1 MSTTPAQQITRAGA
15 TLPVKLLILDVIGS
29 LMLAVG
35 LVLMIADPTEFL
47 PWQADYDAIGM
58 GLVIV
63 GVLFMLPLIAHLVGM
78 ARAQASRGPG
88 TAPPPAP

>member
-1 MSTTPAQQITRAGA
+1 MNTTPAPQVTRSRA
-15 TLPVKLLILDVIGS
+15 TLPPKLLILDVIGS

-35 LVLMIADPTEFL
+35 LVLMIADPTDFL
-47 PWQADYDAIGM
+47 PWQADYDGIGM

-63 GVLFMLPLIAHLVGM
+63 GVLFMLPLISHLVGI

-88 TAPPPAP
+88 TPPPPAR